1 VSTDTT
7 VARTP
12 GRGAARTAEQAVRAL
27 VDHDQRP
34 VCAYVYDLP
43 GLRDHAR
50 RLIDTLPA
58 RCRLY
63 YAVKANAERP
73 VLEALARIV
82 DGFEVASL
90 GEVLRVRSVARDAPI
105 VFGGPGKT
113 DDELAGAVR
122 HRVELIHVESAH
134 ELRRLERVAR
144 EAGTVVPV
152 LLRVNLAGPLPAA
165 TLAMA
170 GAGRPTPFGIDE
182 RAVPEVAEL
191 AHRSPYL
198 RLDGFHFHSVSNH
211 LDASAHARLVGHY
224 LERAAAWAEPLG
236 VELRTVNA
244 GGGIGVNYA
253 DPDDEFAWEA
263 FTSELTTVVAA
274 RAPRGCSVTFELGRY
289 LLAAHGTYAAEV
301 LDVKTNHGE
310 TFVVVR
316 GGTHH
321 LRLPASW
328 QHSHPFSVLP
338 IDRWDGPSPRPEAV
352 DTPVTVVG
360 QLCSPKDVLARGVT
374 VSRVRAGDVVLFHL
388 AGAYGWS
395 ISHHD
400 FLSHPHPKQLFLR

>member
-1 VSTDTT
+1 MT
-7 VARTP
+7 VTRARG
-12 GRGAARTAEQAVRAL
+12 GRIARTAEQAVRAL
-27 VDHDQRP
+27 IDEGDRP

-43 GLRDHAR
+43 ALQSHAR

-63 YAVKANAERP
+63 YAVKANSERP
-73 VLEALARIV
+73 ILESLTRIV

-90 GEVLRVRSVARDAPI
+90 GEVLRVRSVAPDAPI

-113 DDELAGAVR
+113 DDELAGAIR
-122 HRVELIHVESAH
+122 HGVELVHVESAH
-134 ELRRLERVAR
+134 ELRRLERVAQD
-144 EAGTVVPV
+144 AGTVVPV
-152 LLRVNLAGPLPAA
+152 LLRVNLAGPLPVA

-170 GAGRPTPFGIDE
+170 GRPTQFGIDE
-182 RAVPEVAEL
+182 RDVPEVAAL

-198 RLDGFHFHSVSNH
+198 RLDGFHFHSVSNQ
-211 LDASAHARLVGHY
+211 LDAAAHARLVGLY
-224 LERAAAWAEPLG
+224 LERATAWAQPLG
-236 VELRTVNA
+236 MPVRTVNA

-253 DPDDEFAWEA
+253 DTDDQFAWED
-263 FTSELTTVVAA
+263 FTRELTTVLTA

-301 LDVKTNHGE
+301 LDVKTTHGE
-310 TFVVVR
+310 TFAVVR

-328 QHSHPFSVLP
+328 QHSHPFGVLP
-338 IDRWDGPSPRPEAV
+338 VDRWDGPTPRPEAV
-352 DTPVTVVG
+352 ERPVTVVG

-374 VSRVRAGDVVLFHL
+374 VPRIRAGDVVLFHY

-400 FLSHPHPKQLFLR
+400 FLSHPHPRQLYLR

>member
-1 VSTDTT
+1 MRSLVSQD
-7 VARTP
+7 R
-12 GRGAARTAEQAVRAL
+12 
-27 VDHDQRP
+27 RP

-43 GLRDHAR
+43 ALRDHVR

-63 YAVKANAERP
+63 YAIKANPERP
-73 VLEALARIV
+73 ILEALARIV

-90 GEVLRVRSVARDAPI
+90 GEVVRVRSVAPTAPI

-113 DDELAGAVR
+113 DEELAGAVR
-122 HRVELIHVESAH
+122 HGVELIHVESAH

-152 LLRVNLAGPLPAA
+152 LLRVNLAGPLPVA

-170 GAGRPTPFGIDE
+170 GRPTQFGIDE
-182 RAVPEVAEL
+182 RQVPEVAAL
-191 AHRSPYL
+191 AQRSPHV
-198 RLDGFHFHSVSNH
+198 RLDGFHFHSVSNQM
-211 LDASAHARLVGHY
+211 DASAHARLVGHY
-224 LERAAAWAEPLG
+224 LDRAAAWAGPLG
-236 VELRTVNA
+236 TSLRVVNA
-244 GGGIGVNYA
+244 GGGIGVNYTQ
-253 DPDDEFAWEA
+253 PDDQFAWETFA
-263 FTSELTTVVAA
+263 RELATTLAE

-289 LLAAHGTYAAEV
+289 LMAAHGTYATEV
-301 LDVKTNHGE
+301 LDVKTTHGE
-310 TFVVVR
+310 TFAVVR

-328 QHSHPFSVLP
+328 QHSHPFDVLP
-338 IDRWDGPSPRPEAV
+338 VDRWAGPTPRPEAV

-374 VSRVRAGDVVLFHL
+374 VPRIRAGDVVLFRY

-400 FLSHPHPKQLFLR
+400 FLSHPHPQQLYIR

>member
-1 VSTDTT
+1 VTIAPAS
-7 VARTP
+7 P
-12 GRGAARTAEQAVRAL
+12 GDRVDRSVEQAVRSL
-27 VDHDQRP
+27 VAQKRGP

-43 GLRDHAR
+43 ALRDHAR
-50 RLIDTLPA
+50 HLIDTLPA

-63 YAVKANAERP
+63 YAVKANSERP
-73 VLEALARIV
+73 VVETLARIV

-90 GEVLRVRSVARDAPI
+90 GELVRVRSVAPEAPI

-113 DDELAGAVR
+113 DDELAGAIR
-122 HRVELIHVESAH
+122 HRVELVHVESGH

-144 EAGTVVPV
+144 EAGAVVPV

-170 GAGRPTPFGIDE
+170 GRPTQFGIDE
-182 RAVPEVAEL
+182 RDVPDVAAL
-191 AHRSPYL
+191 AHRSPHVQ
-198 RLDGFHFHSVSNH
+198 LDGFHFHSVSNQM
-211 LDASAHARLVGHY
+211 DASAHAQLVGHY
-224 LERAAAWAEPLG
+224 LERASEWAEPLG
-236 VELRTVNA
+236 LPVRTVNA
-244 GGGIGVNYA
+244 GGGVGVNYA
-253 DPDDEFAWEA
+253 DPAAQFDWDT
-263 FTSELTTVVAA
+263 FTSELTTTLAV

-301 LDVKTNHGE
+301 LDVKTTHGE

-338 IDRWDGPSPRPEAV
+338 VDRWEGPSPRPAAV
-352 DTPVTVVG
+352 DAAVTVVG

-374 VSRVRAGDVVLFHL
+374 VPRVRAGDVVLFHY

-400 FLSHPHPKQLFLR
+400 FLSHPHPRQLYLR